1 MFGRG
6 TETGTATTTGPSLF
20 GNTGGAASSQA
31 QSNPQ
36 TTTAPSP
43 SLFGNSTA
51 PPPKPAYNLPPGTN
65 LQTTTGPSLFGM
77 TVSEAPGAGGAQATM
92 ATMAT
97 TTGPSLFGNM
107 TSQAQTGTATTSGPS
122 LFSQP
127 QQTTQTTSGP
137 SLFGN
142 STATGTTSSIFGK
155 PKAGPSPLGQSNPLS
170 PLSTGNESKPEN
182 KPNMFG
188 GLNWGA
194 STAGGTSTLDG
205 DKGKQPVG
213 FTGLKPLGGGGFG
226 GGGGGN
232 TGGGSTFGGTT
243 GDGGG
248 AGTSS
253 TTETGLFGSTRPGE
267 GLLGPQSFG
276 GSTLRGSTTQSQ
288 QSRQQ
293 EPDTAYHSGYFNSLL
308 EKGKKRWKPL
318 KEDDVEGL
326 DEIPSLQ
333 LGLGDIASKV
343 RQLGGQ
349 GPHKRSTANANAC
362 VEILHTTNHI
372 IH

>member
-1 MFGRG
+1 
-6 TETGTATTTGPSLF
+6 
-20 GNTGGAASSQA
+20 
-31 QSNPQ
+31 
-36 TTTAPSP
+36 
-43 SLFGNSTA
+43 
-51 PPPKPAYNLPPGTN
+51 
-65 LQTTTGPSLFGM
+65 M
-77 TVSEAPGAGGAQATM
+77 TVSEAPGAGGAQAS
-92 ATMAT
+92 AAT

-107 TSQAQTGTATTSGPS
+107 TSQAQTETATTTGPS
-122 LFSQP
+122 LFGNTVSQP
-127 QQTTQTTSGP
+127 QQTAQTASGP
-137 SLFGN
+137 SLFGG
-142 STATGTTSSIFGK
+142 STATGTASSIFGK
-155 PKAGPSPLGQSNPLS
+155 PKTGPSPLGQSNPLS

-182 KPNMFG
+182 KPSLFG

-194 STAGGTSTLDG
+194 STTAGGTSTLDA

-232 TGGGSTFGGTT
+232 TGGGSTLGGTT
-243 GDGGG
+243 GGGDG
-248 AGTSS
+248 AGISS
-253 TTETGLFGSTRPGE
+253 TTGTGLFGSARPGE

-288 QSRQQ
+288 PPTQQ

-308 EKGKKRWKPL
+308 EKGKRRRKPL
-318 KEDDVEGL
+318 KEDVVEGL

-333 LGLGDIASKV
+333 LGLGDIASKI

-362 VEILHTTNHI
+362 VEYSMQQVMPFTNSYQVI
-372 IH
+372 IFLPLPELIQETPCAS